1 MKKYI
6 FIFLAIAIFNSVVLM
21 IRSTNSLDFALAGSI
36 AALCGPAALLVKL
49 VLDKSN

>member
-1 MKKYI
+1 MKKFI
-6 FIFLAIAIFNSVVLM
+6 FIFLAIAIFSSVMLM

-36 AALCGPAALLVKL
+36 VALCGPTALLVKL